1 MRRLARSRAAR
12 NPKLYARPVV
22 VRDKGAPRLYMMSAA
37 LMFSRSLQR
46 AARGAGRKSL
56 ALIPIVI
63 GLQLAF
69 VPNAMAACCT
79 VKSGGS
85 PNANDI
91 HSLYDIIFVIAVLV
105 FLTVTGFVLY
115 SVWAFRASKHP
126 VAAQI
131 HGNTKLELGLTAGA
145 AGILVVLA
153 TVTFIKLPGIINPP
167 NSDAGAA
174 SVLSASLTAETPPN
188 GNKLTI
194 CVTGRQFIWRYTY
207 GANCNKAAWLDKLPY
222 SYQEMVVPAGETVNL
237 VIQSSDV
244 IHSWWVPALG
254 GKVDAVP
261 GFTTYTW
268 FKALHANELYHGQCA
283 QLCGRQHAFMTALV
297 KVVTPAQYTAWISQ
311 QTTLISQ
318 QNEQVTQLRNDLVKQ
333 GYLTPSGVF

>member
-1 MRRLARSRAAR
+1 
-12 NPKLYARPVV
+12 
-22 VRDKGAPRLYMMSAA
+22 MMSAA
-37 LMFSRSLQR
+37 LMFSRSVRRNALS
-46 AARGAGRKSL
+46 AGRKSV
-56 ALIPIVI
+56 ALIPLVV
-63 GLQLAF
+63 GLSLAF
-69 VPNAMAACCT
+69 APSAMASCCS

-91 HSLYDIIFVIAVLV
+91 HSLYNIIFVIAVLV
-105 FLTVTGFVLY
+105 FLTVTGFILY

-153 TVTFIKLPGIINPP
+153 VVTFVKLPGIINPP

-174 SVLSASLTAETPPN
+174 SVLSASLTAPAPPN

-207 GANCNKAAWLDKLPY
+207 GANCNKSAWVDKLPY
-222 SYQEMVVPAGETVNL
+222 SYQEMVVPVGETVDL

-244 IHSWWVPALG
+244 IHAWWVPALG

-283 QLCGRQHAFMTALV
+283 QLCGREHAFMTALV
-297 KVVTPAQYTAWISQ
+297 KVVTPSQYESWIKQ
-311 QTTLISQ
+311 QTTLISE
-318 QNEQVTQLRNDLVKQ
+318 QNDQVSGLRKDLIKQ
-333 GYLTPSGVF
+333 GYLTASGIF

>member
-1 MRRLARSRAAR
+1 
-12 NPKLYARPVV
+12 
-22 VRDKGAPRLYMMSAA
+22 MMSAA
-37 LMFSRSLQR
+37 LMFSRFRHRSALS
-46 AARGAGRKSL
+46 AGRRSL
-56 ALIPIVI
+56 AVIPLAV
-63 GLQLAF
+63 GLSLAF
-69 VPNAMAACCT
+69 APSAMAACCS

-85 PNANDI
+85 PNANSI

-105 FLTVTGFVLY
+105 FLTVTGFVGY

-131 HGNTKLELGLTAGA
+131 HGNTKLELSLTAAA

-153 TVTFIKLPGIINPP
+153 VVTFIKLPSIINPP
-167 NSDAGAA
+167 NSDQSAA
-174 SVLSASLTAETPPN
+174 SVLSASLTAPNPPD
-188 GNKLTI
+188 GNKLTV

-207 GANCNKAAWLDKLPY
+207 GANCNKAAWADKLPY
-222 SYQEMVVPAGETVNL
+222 SYQEMVVPAGETVDL

-244 IHSWWVPALG
+244 IHAWWIPALG

-297 KVVTPAQYTAWISQ
+297 KVVTPSQYESWLKQ

-318 QNEQVTQLRNDLVKQ
+318 QNDQVTELREDLIKRGQL
-333 GYLTPSGVF
+333 TSSGIF

>member
-1 MRRLARSRAAR
+1 
-12 NPKLYARPVV
+12 
-22 VRDKGAPRLYMMSAA
+22 MMSAA
-37 LMFSRSLQR
+37 LMISRSLQR
-46 AARGAGRKSL
+46 TARSAGRKSL
-56 ALIPIVI
+56 TVIPLVVGLSLAL
-63 GLQLAF
+63 A
-69 VPNAMAACCT
+69 PNAMAACCS

-85 PNANDI
+85 PNANSI

-145 AGILVVLA
+145 AGILVILA
-153 TVTFIKLPGIINPP
+153 VVTFIKLPSIINPP
-167 NSDAGAA
+167 NSDASAA
-174 SVLSASLTAETPPN
+174 SVLSASLTAPTPPS

-207 GANCNKAAWLDKLPY
+207 GAGCNKSSWADKLPY
-222 SYQEMVVPAGETVNL
+222 SYQEMVVPAGETVDL

-283 QLCGRQHAFMTALV
+283 QLCGREHAFMTALV
-297 KVVTPAQYTAWISQ
+297 KVVTPSQYESWLKRQA
-311 QTTLISQ
+311 TLISE
-318 QNEQVTQLRNDLVKQ
+318 QNDQVSELRKDLIKK
-333 GYLTPSGVF
+333 GDLTSSGVF

>member
-1 MRRLARSRAAR
+1 MIL
-12 NPKLYARPVV
+12 
-22 VRDKGAPRLYMMSAA
+22 
-37 LMFSRSLQR
+37 RSLQR
-46 AARGAGRKSL
+46 ALRRTGLKSL
-56 ALIPIVI
+56 AFIPLVL
-63 GLQLAF
+63 GLTFLTTPSSAL
-69 VPNAMAACCT
+69 AACCT
-79 VKSGGS
+79 LKSGGS
-85 PNANDI
+85 PNATSI
-91 HSLYDIIFVIAVLV
+91 ASLYNIIFYIAIIV
-105 FLTVTGFVLY
+105 FLVVTGFIVY

-145 AGILVVLA
+145 AGILVILA

-167 NSDAGAA
+167 DSNASTA
-174 SVLSASLTAETPPN
+174 SVLSASLTAPNPPN

-207 GANCNKAAWLDKLPY
+207 GAGCNKSAWADKLPY
-222 SYQEMVVPAGETVNL
+222 SYQEMVVPAGETVDL
-237 VIQSSDV
+237 IIQSSDV

-268 FKALHANELYHGQCA
+268 FQAEHANELYHGQCA

-297 KVVTPAQYTAWISQ
+297 KVVTPQQYKSWLKQ
-311 QTTLISQ
+311 QGTLI
-318 QNEQVTQLRNDLVKQ
+318 NEQNDQVTELRQELIKQ
-333 GYLTPSGVF
+333 GYLTSSGVF

>member
-1 MRRLARSRAAR
+1 
-12 NPKLYARPVV
+12 
-22 VRDKGAPRLYMMSAA
+22 MMSAA
-37 LMFSRSLQR
+37 LMISRTLQR
-46 AARGAGRKSL
+46 AVRGPVRKSL
-56 ALIPIVI
+56 ALTPLVI
-63 GLQLAF
+63 GLSLAF
-69 VPNAMAACCT
+69 APSAMAACCS

-85 PNANDI
+85 PNANEI

-145 AGILVVLA
+145 AAILVVLA

-174 SVLSASLTAETPPN
+174 SVLSASLTAPSPPN
-188 GNKLTI
+188 GDELTI

-207 GANCNKAAWLDKLPY
+207 GAGCNKSAWSDRLPY
-222 SYQEMVVPAGETVNL
+222 SYQEMVVPAGETVDL

-297 KVVTPAQYTAWISQ
+297 KVVTPSQYETWLKQ
-311 QTTLISQ
+311 QTTLIGE
-318 QNEQVTQLRNDLVKQ
+318 QNDQVTELRKDLMKQ
-333 GYLTPSGVF
+333 GYLTPSGIF

>member
-1 MRRLARSRAAR
+1 MT
-12 NPKLYARPVV
+12 
-22 VRDKGAPRLYMMSAA
+22 AA
-37 LMFSRSLQR
+37 LLILRSLQR
-46 AARGAGRKSL
+46 VLRGTRVRFL
-56 ALIPIVI
+56 APVPLVL
-63 GLQLAF
+63 GLLLFLA
-69 VPNAMAACCT
+69 PNASAACCT
-79 VKSGGS
+79 LKSGAS
-85 PNANDI
+85 PNATSI
-91 HSLYDIIFVIAVLV
+91 ATLYDIVFAIAVVV
-105 FLTVTGFVLY
+105 FLVVAGFLVY

-145 AGILVVLA
+145 AGILVILA

-167 NSDAGAA
+167 DSDASSA
-174 SVLSASLTAETPPN
+174 SVLSASLTAPNPPN
-188 GNKLTI
+188 GSKLTV

-207 GANCNKAAWLDKLPY
+207 GADCNKAAWVNRLPY
-222 SYQEMVVPAGETVNL
+222 SYQEMVVPAGETVDL

-297 KVVTPAQYTAWISQ
+297 KVVTPSQYETWLKQQSQ
-311 QTTLISQ
+311 LIND
-318 QNEQVTQLRNDLVKQ
+318 QNDQVTQLRQKLIKQ
-333 GYLTPSGVF
+333 GYLTPSGIF